1 MSIGNR
7 WRSLDASNK
16 FLIAY
21 PIWFLILF
29 GLFYWGRYWSASPIG
44 HYLDGLQRE
53 MIMGVLDS
61 LLDNRILGYDI
72 VINSHY
78 HVVIT
83 PECNGFVPYFIF
95 LAGVLAYPYSLKC
108 KIPWA
113 IGGYFLFTIVN
124 LIRLYIVT
132 VVVNKYGADYFF
144 IIHDIGGNLLLIVTG
159 MVSFLI
165 YLRSCANEV

>member
-1 MSIGNR
+1 MSIGSRWKSIEPSNR
-7 WRSLDASNK
+7 

-29 GLFYWGRYWSASPIG
+29 GLFYWGSYWSASPIG
-44 HYLDGLQRE
+44 YYLDSLQRE

-61 LLDNRILGYDI
+61 LLDNQIVGYDI
-72 VINSHY
+72 VINPQY

-95 LAGVLAYPYSLKC
+95 LAGVLAYPCRLASKLF
-108 KIPWA
+108 WLVF
-113 IGGYFLFTIVN
+113 GYLIFTVVN

-132 VVVNKYGADYFF
+132 VVVNNYGADYFF
-144 IIHDIGGNLLLIVTG
+144 LIHDIGGNVLLIVTG

-165 YLRSCANEV
+165 YLKSCTK